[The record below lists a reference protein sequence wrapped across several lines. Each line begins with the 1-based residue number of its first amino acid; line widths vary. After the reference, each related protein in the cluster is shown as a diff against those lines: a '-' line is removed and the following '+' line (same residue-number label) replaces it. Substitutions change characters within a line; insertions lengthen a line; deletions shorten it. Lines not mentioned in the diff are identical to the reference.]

1 MTGRWLILRDGKA
14 EHAAA
19 HLEAVGLRH
28 DVDGVPAAAAD
39 LAADAAK
46 GAEGQPSWMFGRGV
60 GQPPPPP
67 APKPLHSSAIDSL
80 PSPSLHALPAVAA
93 HEGHRGLAQAA
104 ELNRPAAAAALEL
117 HLELEGSAVDLDELR
132 EG

>member
-1 MTGRWLILRDGKA
+1 MGRQNMQPPTLRLSACAMMLMAYPPQPLTLRQMLQKGQRDSPRGC
-14 EHAAA
+14 
-19 HLEAVGLRH
+19 LDEASASR
-28 DVDGVPAAAAD
+28 
-39 LAADAAK
+39 
-46 GAEGQPSWMFGRGV
+46 
-60 GQPPPPP
+60 PPPP